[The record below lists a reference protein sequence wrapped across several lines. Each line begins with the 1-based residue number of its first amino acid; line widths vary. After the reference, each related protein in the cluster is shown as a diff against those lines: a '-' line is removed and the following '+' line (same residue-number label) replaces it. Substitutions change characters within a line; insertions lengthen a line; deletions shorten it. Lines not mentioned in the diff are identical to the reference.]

1 MSLTMPPNECARLRQ
16 SYPLPL
22 VDPIAMAD
30 WSGDLEPADIREVLG
45 GVPKETSVCIASLRQ
60 ALALDDL
67 AMARRAAHRLKG
79 MAANL
84 GATRLAQAA
93 KEIEVAAQSVS
104 QIAMQMGT
112 LETTL
117 AETLAVFASVV
128 GDQGLPPSTP
138 CQPAI

>member
-1 MSLTMPPNECARLRQ
+1 MSLTMPPNECARLPQ
-16 SYPLPL
+16 SSPLPL

-30 WSGDLEPADIREVLG
+30 WSDDLEPADIREVLS
-45 GVPKETSVCIASLRQ
+45 GVPKETSVCIALLRQ

-84 GATRLAQAA
+84 GATRLAQEA
-93 KEIEVAAQSVS
+93 KEIEVASQSVS

-117 AETLAVFASVV
+117 AETLAVFATVV
-128 GDQGLPPSTP
+128 GEQGLPPSTNS
-138 CQPAI
+138 QPAI